1 MRGPLYREI
10 GARVTR
16 ADRDGRVAPGSAVV
30 AGPCVHSAFC
40 MERDRIAL
48 RATGDREKLLDR
60 AKGSLDCDSDAE
72 VINTALRHA
81 VESVENFEDVNC
93 EVSPELAERLSAD
106 EVRPTQ
112 YPHVRVD

>member
-1 MRGPLYREI
+1 
-10 GARVTR
+10 
-16 ADRDGRVAPGSAVV
+16 
-30 AGPCVHSAFC
+30 

-60 AKGSLDCDSDAE
+60 AKGALDCDSDAE